1 MRTWDKEDEV
11 GDDKDTE
18 KVCTADIDLES
29 AQATADHL
37 GIPLKEVPTNS
48 DTPMRLHLTIS
59 LPHIDR

>member
-37 GIPLKEVPTNS
+37 GIPLKEVPANS
-48 DTPMRLHLTIS
+48 DTPQ
-59 LPHIDR
+59 